1 MEPVAESSSR
11 SHRSYTR
18 AFKLHVVAEYF
29 HSDESYREVA
39 QRNHIS
45 SANTVRH
52 WCSQYHRVIED
63 ADMMRANQEGNAAL
77 DAAHLSD
84 AELQL
89 VACEAMKMSVYNLS
103 RQCLQQFI
111 AFGQMESP
119 TEASPSA
126 ISQLWRCSARS
137 KDIESINGIF
147 KTYLVFDRLMTCE
160 LNNVLLDPSQ
170 EKLRFEW
177 ELDNWSHHIWED
189 DEDESESDEPDASP
203 EQAAEQDGER
213 EGEPS
218 EPDERSCDE

>member
-1 MEPVAESSSR
+1 MEPVAERSSR

-52 WCSQYHRVIED
+52 WCSQYHRWIED
-63 ADMMRANQEGNAAL
+63 ADMMRANQEGCAAPDATRLSNADL
-77 DAAHLSD
+77 H
-84 AELQL
+84 L

-111 AFGQMESP
+111 AFGRKEIS

-126 ISQLWRCSARS
+126 VSQLWRCSARS
-137 KDIESINGIF
+137 KDIESLNGIF

-189 DEDESESDEPDASP
+189 DEDESEPDETDASP
-203 EQAAEQDGER
+203 EQDGEF
-213 EGEPS
+213 EGES
-218 EPDERSCDE
+218 DEPDERSCDE

>member
-103 RQCLQQFI
+103 AMFATVHCFWTDGKPYRGITQCYQPIVALFRTQ
-111 AFGQMESP
+111 
-119 TEASPSA
+119 
-126 ISQLWRCSARS
+126 
-137 KDIESINGIF
+137 
-147 KTYLVFDRLMTCE
+147 
-160 LNNVLLDPSQ
+160 
-170 EKLRFEW
+170 
-177 ELDNWSHHIWED
+177 
-189 DEDESESDEPDASP
+189 
-203 EQAAEQDGER
+203 
-213 EGEPS
+213 
-218 EPDERSCDE
+218 